1 MLMAC
6 VIGGRS
12 AGRLRVMA
20 AMEFAAY
27 AQNLALMGRSGALLN
42 SDPLL
47 ARPLDGA
54 QVEAGRS
61 DAAA

>member
-1 MLMAC
+1 
-6 VIGGRS
+6 
-12 AGRLRVMA
+12 MA
-20 AMEFAAY
+20 AMEIAAY

-47 ARPLDGA
+47 ARRLDGA